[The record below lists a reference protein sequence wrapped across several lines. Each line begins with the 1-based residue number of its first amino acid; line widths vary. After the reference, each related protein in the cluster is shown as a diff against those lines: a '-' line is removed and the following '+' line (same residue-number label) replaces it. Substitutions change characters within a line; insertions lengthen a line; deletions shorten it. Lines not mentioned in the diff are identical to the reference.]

1 MILATCL
8 LAVCHLSQAQT
19 VDALFKEFKDA
30 TNAEYVHLPK
40 ILMRLGGKFISNEA
54 EDADDR
60 MIAKLAH
67 RINSLRVLDMDDCS
81 KTVRQRFTHALDRLT
96 TAGYEELIRV
106 NDDGDRVRI
115 ISRSKGGRIR
125 ELVIIKGGNDDCALV
140 QLKLNINQAELD
152 RLLSAE
158 KGGTA
163 APAILSA
170 KEKREWA
177 LPQKADSTLQ
187 CADRILSTK

>member
-8 LAVCHLSQAQT
+8 MAVCHLSQAQN

-30 TNAEYVHLPK
+30 DNVEYVHLPK
-40 ILMRLGGKFISNEA
+40 ILMRLGGKLICSAA

-60 MIAKLAH
+60 MVANLAR

-106 NDDGDRVRI
+106 SDDGDRVRI
-115 ISRSKGGRIR
+115 MSRSKGGRIR

-140 QLKLNINQAELD
+140 QLKLNISRAELD

-158 KGGTA
+158 KDGAA

-187 CADRILSTK
+187 CADRTLSTK